1 MHICKIFSIFARKI
15 VNNKQ
20 SSYTTMKKILLV
32 VLMGCTLMACHS
44 DIDLKNIDKTTELEL
59 GLALPVGSMSA
70 KLEDFIGKVNGL
82 YVDTMDNKPIIAWH
96 GTFNIS
102 KKYHEFDKS
111 KLKQGTTLSLKVYNQ
126 IQATEMIGSNK
137 KVIGDGSPR
146 TLNFDFRLPLNLNQE
161 ITKERFDSLL
171 MDTVA
176 FTSTI
181 HANNLPLKWEWIDEV
196 TVKPGGRFHYPG
208 NAPIKVYDRSK
219 SGGYDTAMPDTIQ
232 ELSLALL
239 KKGPANGWQ
248 QYQLENP
255 DNFYDADT
263 LHVNFVFTIPSGQ
276 EVIIE
281 QDAAFDYKLE
291 VQSNTFKAVWG
302 YFAPGK
308 DMYDAHVEDLTN
320 AWKDLE
326 FLTKAHLPVRDPQVR
341 VYAYTEIAGALC
353 INGDSLFVED
363 ADGTRRYAKFDEEG
377 HTTTQITIQKGHYLD
392 PITSPIGSS
401 TRDGKIMYIDFDKRV
416 DHGQIDKLFIN
427 MPQRIGYGFSV
438 DFNKNYTPQIRLT
451 PNMEIEAEAD
461 CKLPISFNK
470 GLFISYSD
478 TVKDVSISEFDL
490 DSLIKANVSVID
502 TLKTADVTVVLKAHN
517 TIPLCIK
524 AAMRCLN
531 ADGEVI
537 KDPDD
542 PSQPFKLFPED
553 TIRLAPPY
561 DANTGAPLEYGETI
575 ILAKLSKKQLD
586 VLPQLKQIEYTAII
600 DDESLTEAHK
610 HNVNPVALRPEQ
622 SLKIKI
628 GVTAKADAIFN
639 FDNKNK

>member
-1 MHICKIFSIFARKI
+1 
-15 VNNKQ
+15 
-20 SSYTTMKKILLV
+20 MKKILLV

-82 YVDTMDNKPIIAWH
+82 YVDTMDNKPIIAWR

-111 KLKQGTTLSLKVYNQ
+111 KLKQGTQLSLKVYNQ
-126 IQATEMIGSNK
+126 IQATEMIGANK
-137 KVIGDGSPR
+137 KVIGDGSSR
-146 TLNFDFRLPLNLNQE
+146 TLNFDFRLPLDLNKE

-196 TVKPGGRFHYPG
+196 TVQPGGRFHYPG

-219 SGGYDTAMPDTIQ
+219 SGGYDTAIPDTIRN
-232 ELSLALL
+232 LSLVLL
-239 KKGPANGWQ
+239 NKKLDPSRQ
-248 QYQLENP
+248 QIEYDRVE
-255 DNFYDADT
+255 NFYNADT
-263 LHVNFVFTIPSGQ
+263 LHVKFKFTIPSGQ

-281 QDAAFDYKLE
+281 ENAAFDYKLE
-291 VQSNTFKAVWG
+291 VQSNNFKAVWG

-308 DMYDAHVEDLTN
+308 EMYDAHTEDLTN

-341 VYAYTEIAGALC
+341 VYAYTEIAGALRV
-353 INGDSLFVED
+353 NGDSLFVED

-377 HTTTQITIQKGHYLD
+377 HTTTQITIQRGHYLD

-401 TRDGKIMYIDFDKRV
+401 TREGKIMYIDFDKRT

-438 DFNKNYTPQIRLT
+438 DFNKVETPQIRLT
-451 PNMEIEAEAD
+451 PNMEVEAEAD

-478 TVKDVSISEFDL
+478 TIKDISITEFNL

-502 TLKTADVTVVLKAHN
+502 TLKTADVKVILKAHN
-517 TIPLCIK
+517 TIPLCVK

-531 ADGEVI
+531 AAGEVI
-537 KDPDD
+537 SDPEN
-542 PSQPFKLFPED
+542 PNQPFKLFPED
-553 TIRLAPPY
+553 TIRLAPPF
-561 DANTGAPLEYGETI
+561 DAQTGAALEYGETVI
-575 ILAKLSKKQLD
+575 TAALTKKQLE
-586 VLPQLKQIEYTAII
+586 VIPLLKQIEYTAII
-600 DDESLTEAHK
+600 DDESLAEAHK
-610 HNVNPVALRPEQ
+610 HNVNPVALRPQ
-622 SLKIKI
+622 QGIKVKI
-628 GVTAKADAIFN
+628 GVTARADAQFN
-639 FDNKNK
+639 FNGDNNKQ